1 MNGVSLAGRM
11 VPEVGLEPTRRLDP
25 RGILSPVRLPIP
37 PLRHQSV
44 AQKSTSVFYAISFML
59 SRAASSREDLTI
71 RPNSCGVKGARTG
84 PPSPRQAC
92 LPFSSRGKAGWGAR
106 QLGKYLWRTVLCA
119 LEVTRMM
126 YCRMLHSFV
135 QQPSPGQLKC
145 SRRSSGAFE

>member
-1 MNGVSLAGRM
+1 VSLAGRM

-44 AQKSTSVFYAISFML
+44 AEGSPSVFYAISFML
-59 SRAASSREDLTI
+59 EMPPADEDPTI

-92 LPFSSRGKAGWGAR
+92 LPFTGVGAER
-106 QLGKYLWRTVLCA
+106 EGHVPQ
-119 LEVTRMM
+119 
-126 YCRMLHSFV
+126 SN
-135 QQPSPGQLKC
+135 
-145 SRRSSGAFE
+145 SGPL